1 MSEVRIVKMEPLLRV
16 EDLKVGFQTE
26 GGFLRAVDG
35 VDFAVNKKERF
46 GIIGESGC
54 GKSVTALSILRL
66 IQEPPGKILSG
77 KIWFGG
83 KNLLELGKEEI
94 RKIRGKRISM
104 IFQEPVASLNPV
116 FTVGSQIAE
125 VFQVHEKL
133 SRHQAWNRAV
143 EMIKQVRIPDPE
155 QRAKEYPHQLSG
167 GMCQRIMIA
176 MALALSPELLIADE
190 PTTALD
196 VTIQAQILELI
207 NDLTDKM
214 GMSLILITH
223 DLGVIAQ
230 TVERVMVMYTGL
242 SVELAAT
249 EEIFDH
255 PLHPYTIGLMEAMP
269 GRDLQAKAG
278 RKQKLYTI
286 PGLVPSP
293 LDLPPGC
300 PFQERCPL
308 VKPHCREAMPLLE
321 ENEPNHWV
329 RCFEVKKN
337 EN

>member
-1 MSEVRIVKMEPLLRV
+1 MEQLLKV
-16 EDLKVGFQTE
+16 EELKVGFQTE
-26 GGFLRAVDG
+26 GGFLCAVDG
-35 VDFAVNKKERF
+35 VSFEVGKKERF

-66 IQEPPGKILSG
+66 IQEPPGKIFHG
-77 KIWFGG
+77 KIFFDG
-83 KNLLELGKEEI
+83 KNLLELDKEGI

-125 VFQVHEKL
+125 VYRVHEKL
-133 SRHQAWNRAV
+133 SRHEAWERAL
-143 EMIKQVRIPDPE
+143 EMIKLVRIPDPK

-176 MALALSPELLIADE
+176 MALALKPELLIADE

-207 NDLTDKM
+207 NDLIDRL
-214 GMSLILITH
+214 GMSMILITH
-223 DLGVIAQ
+223 DLGVIAE

-242 SVELAAT
+242 TMELAAT
-249 EEIFDH
+249 EEIFDR
-255 PLHPYTIGLMEAMP
+255 PLHPYTKGLMEAMP
-269 GRDLQAKAG
+269 GRGLETRAG

-308 VKPHCREAMPLLE
+308 VKPHCRAAMPPLE
-321 ENEPNHWV
+321 EKAPNHWV
-329 RCFEVKKN
+329 RCFEVKKT
-337 EN
+337 